1 MNKPASCPYGTYQRA
16 TAGIPARDLTLKI
29 LIRCLRGRLKREA
42 QIGPK
47 FRDGR
52 HALIRGA
59 VEIWQGEIDVM
70 RPYRL

>member
-1 MNKPASCPYGTYQRA
+1 MKNFCPYVTYRRA
-16 TAGIPARDLTLKI
+16 TAGIPARDLTLKT

-47 FRDGR
+47 FREGR

-59 VEIWQGEIDVM
+59 VRIWREELDVM
-70 RPYRL
+70 RQYRL